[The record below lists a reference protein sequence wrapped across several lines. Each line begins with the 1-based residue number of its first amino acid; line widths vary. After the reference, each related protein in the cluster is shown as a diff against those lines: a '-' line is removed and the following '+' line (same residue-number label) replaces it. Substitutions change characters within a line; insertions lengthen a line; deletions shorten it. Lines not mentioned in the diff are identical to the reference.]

1 MAPKKTSTQQPSP
14 AAMSPTAVKPSTSTT
29 TSHSQPTRHQHK
41 PSSTTSIRNANDVQ
55 EIALGVWNNYVEHT
69 PQRVKLLDA
78 FMGFL
83 IVVGVL
89 QFAYCVVAGN
99 YVRTDHT

>member
-1 MAPKKTSTQQPSP
+1 MPPS
-14 AAMSPTAVKPSTSTT
+14 AVKPSTSTT
-29 TSHSQPTRHQHK
+29 STSHSQPTRHQHK
-41 PSSTTSIRNANDVQ
+41 SSSTTSIRNANDVQ